1 MAAIYYS
8 RHFILSFKLKLFL
21 AIQIKD
27 KKTKT
32 QLIQHWDASKS
43 YSLSS

>member
-1 MAAIYYS
+1 MAAIING

-27 KKTKT
+27 KKTKM
-32 QLIQHWDASKS
+32 QLIQHWDASKN